1 MGPPRFSAPFRLD
14 DSRPPRRIHRA
25 KSRSAIKARLEPHSL
40 LRRTFGIA
48 LKLATPPRA
57 PSTTAPGRPALPGT
71 RPLGTGE
78 THSHHRTLDE
88 GVVRGEF
95 LDVGGARLYYYAAG
109 TRGGGGEPLV
119 LIHGFPTASHLWQE
133 LVPLLPEGRR
143 VVVFDLLGYGRSD
156 PPGDLPLDIK
166 AHADRL
172 LVLLDLL
179 GINRACLIGHDV
191 GGGIA
196 QAVAVRAPHR
206 VSHLCLI
213 SSVGFDDWPSREV
226 KMARA
231 TLPLTRHLP
240 ATWLLSVL
248 KTDLARGYVDPDLAA
263 RSIDRYVRSFSTPA
277 GRDLLVAHLEA
288 LQPADTLEIG
298 ARLGAVPAPTAI
310 IHGAHD
316 PFLSIA
322 AARRL
327 HHAIRGSTLEI
338 IESGRHFLP
347 EESPDRLTEL
357 IAELLER

>member
-1 MGPPRFSAPFRLD
+1 M
-14 DSRPPRRIHRA
+14 
-25 KSRSAIKARLEPHSL
+25 
-40 LRRTFGIA
+40 
-48 LKLATPPRA
+48 
-57 PSTTAPGRPALPGT
+57 
-71 RPLGTGE
+71 
-78 THSHHRTLDE
+78 
-88 GVVRGEF
+88 
-95 LDVGGARLYYYAAG
+95 
-109 TRGGGGEPLV
+109 
-119 LIHGFPTASHLWQE
+119 LIHGFPTASHLWQD
-133 LVPLLPEGRR
+133 LVPLLPDGRR
-143 VVVFDLLGYGRSD
+143 VVVVDLLGYGRSD
-156 PPGDLPLDIK
+156 PPGELPLDIK

-196 QAVAVRAPHR
+196 QAVAVKAPHR

-240 ATWLLSVL
+240 ATWLLGAL
-248 KTDLARGYVDPDLAA
+248 KTELARGYVDAELAG
-263 RSIDRYVRSFSTPA
+263 RSIDRYSRSFSTPA

-288 LQPADTLEIG
+288 LQPEDTMEIG

-316 PFLSIA
+316 PFLSLA

-327 HHAIRGSTLEI
+327 HQAIRGSTLEVL
-338 IESGRHFLP
+338 ESARHFLP
-347 EESPDRLTEL
+347 EENPERLAEL
-357 IAELLER
+357 ITGLVER

>member
-1 MGPPRFSAPFRLD
+1 MNRF
-14 DSRPPRRIHRA
+14 HRGY
-25 KSRSAIKARLEPHSL
+25 S
-40 LRRTFGIA
+40 F
-48 LKLATPPRA
+48 AT
-57 PSTTAPGRPALPGT
+57 
-71 RPLGTGE
+71 
-78 THSHHRTLDE
+78 THSTPEPTDFHHGTTDA

-109 TRGGGGEPLV
+109 NRGGGEPLI
-119 LIHGFPTASHLWQE
+119 LIHGFPTSSHLWQD

-143 VVVFDLLGYGRSD
+143 VVVLDLLGYGRSD

-166 AHADRL
+166 SHADRL

-213 SSVGFDDWPSREV
+213 SSVAFDEWPSREV

-240 ATWLLSVL
+240 ATWLLGVL
-248 KTDLARGYVDPDLAA
+248 KSDLMRGYVDPDLAA
-263 RSIDRYVRSFSTPA
+263 RSIEKYIRNFATPV

-288 LQPADTLEIG
+288 LQPVDTMEIG

-316 PFLSIA
+316 PFHSLAS
-322 AARRL
+322 ARRL
-327 HHAIRGSTLEI
+327 HEAIRGSTLEVLK
-338 IESGRHFLP
+338 SARHFLP
-347 EESPDRLTEL
+347 EEAPERLAEL
-357 IAELLER
+357 ITVLIDR

>member
-1 MGPPRFSAPFRLD
+1 M
-14 DSRPPRRIHRA
+14 
-25 KSRSAIKARLEPHSL
+25 
-40 LRRTFGIA
+40 
-48 LKLATPPRA
+48 
-57 PSTTAPGRPALPGT
+57 
-71 RPLGTGE
+71 
-78 THSHHRTLDE
+78 
-88 GVVRGEF
+88 RGEF

-109 TRGGGGEPLV
+109 HRGGGEPLV

-143 VVVFDLLGYGRSD
+143 VVVLDLLGYGRSD

-179 GINRACLIGHDV
+179 GINRACLIGHHV

-240 ATWLLSVL
+240 ATWLLGVL
-248 KTDLARGYVDPDLAA
+248 KTDLARGFVDSDLAN
-263 RSIDRYVRSFSTPA
+263 RSIDRYIKNFSTPA

-288 LQPADTLEIG
+288 LRPADTMDIG
-298 ARLGAVPAPTAI
+298 SRLGAVPAPTAI

-316 PFLSIA
+316 PFLSLA

-327 HHAIRGSTLEI
+327 QQAIRGSTLDVL
-338 IESGRHFLP
+338 ESARHFLP
-347 EESPDRLTEL
+347 EENPERLAEL
-357 IAELLER
+357 ISALVER

>member
-1 MGPPRFSAPFRLD
+1 M
-14 DSRPPRRIHRA
+14 
-25 KSRSAIKARLEPHSL
+25 
-40 LRRTFGIA
+40 
-48 LKLATPPRA
+48 
-57 PSTTAPGRPALPGT
+57 
-71 RPLGTGE
+71 
-78 THSHHRTLDE
+78 
-88 GVVRGEF
+88 RGEF

-109 TRGGGGEPLV
+109 TRGGGEPLV

-156 PPGDLPLDIK
+156 PPGNLPLDIK